1 MMDPPILDDDLLA
14 PGVAVELDQ
23 VCDRFERA
31 WKEGRQPALE
41 QFLAGSS
48 DCATLLRELLVLELT
63 YRALR
68 GDNCQPEEYQ
78 RRFPDRAALIADVF
92 AELNAKST
100 IERGSLVRPS
110 AVSTLPYGPA
120 RAHRAGADTD
130 KAVSAI
136 GKYRLIERLG
146 GGGQGEVFRAVH
158 PKLLGR
164 DVVIKW
170 ARQSLDGPRQQQ
182 LLAEGQVLAR
192 LDDPGLVRV
201 YDVDM
206 CDGRP
211 FIVFE
216 YVAGRTL
223 HDQMKQARPSFR
235 QAALLICQL
244 AATLERVHQK
254 GVLHRDLKPQNVL
267 IDLAGQP
274 RLLDFGLAWLQPT
287 AGAETDRP
295 ERGISGT
302 PQYMPPE
309 QARGDLDRLGPHS
322 DVFGLGAIFY
332 EMLTGQPP
340 YNAADR
346 SALWAQARQGRIA
359 PPRQLNPRVPR
370 SLEAICLRALAPD
383 LEQRYPTARSLE
395 RALRRYL
402 ARPKLALAGV
412 AALVLAAGIAVT
424 VVSLPGRPHAPPG
437 TAGLQTLPQ
446 TLLSGDLIVNVWS
459 PSGSKPGM
467 PLDQPGALP
476 VRTGEMLRVSVKL
489 NQPAYTYL
497 ILLDSR
503 GDVHPLH
510 PWNPERGFRE
520 PPRQDRP
527 IQEISL
533 PEKTADQP
541 HKGWELDEH
550 SGLET
555 FLLLVRR
562 TPLPEDYDLAGRI
575 GQYPSAP
582 LRHPQEFVVRGAGPD
597 GDSADR
603 DLHRSLDAELSTKRG
618 LNLEAKRIDEPLL
631 QVFERLRGDF
641 ELIRAVR
648 FAHVSN

>member
-14 PGVAVELDQ
+14 PGVALELDH

-31 WKEGRQPALE
+31 WKEGRRPALE
-41 QFLAGSS
+41 QFLGDSS
-48 DCATLLRELLVLELT
+48 DSATTLRELLVLELT
-63 YRALR
+63 YRALQ
-68 GDNCQPEEYQ
+68 GDKCRPEEYH
-78 RRFPDRAALIADVF
+78 RRFPQRADLIDAVF
-92 AELNAKST
+92 AELTSPAT
-100 IERGSLVRPS
+100 PFERASRVRPS
-110 AVSTLPYGPA
+110 AVSTLPYGPG
-120 RAHRAGADTD
+120 RTEPGSVDTA

-158 PKLLGR
+158 PNLPGR

-206 CDGRP
+206 CEGRP

-216 YVAGRTL
+216 YVAGRSL
-223 HDQMKQARPSFR
+223 HDQLKQARPSFR
-235 QAALLICQL
+235 QAAVLIGQL
-244 AATLERVHQK
+244 AATLERVHHR
-254 GVLHRDLKPQNVL
+254 GVLHRDLKPPNVL

-274 RLLDFGLAWLQPT
+274 RLLDFGLAWLQP
-287 AGAETDRP
+287 AGGADTDRP
-295 ERGISGT
+295 ASGISGT

-309 QARGDLDRLGPHS
+309 QARGEPDRLGPHS

-340 YNAADR
+340 YDATDR
-346 SALWAQARQGRIA
+346 VALWDRARQGQIV
-359 PPRQLNPRVPR
+359 PVRQLNPRVPR
-370 SLEAICLRALAPD
+370 RLEAICMKALAADPAK
-383 LEQRYPTARSLE
+383 RYPNARSLE
-395 RALRRYL
+395 RALRGYL
-402 ARPKLALAGV
+402 LRPKLALAGV
-412 AALVLAAGIAVT
+412 ALVLLAVGIAV
-424 VVSLPGRPHAPPG
+424 VVAALIGRPQTSLG
-437 TAGLQTLPQ
+437 TATLQTFLQ
-446 TLLSGDLIVNVWS
+446 TPLAGELTVNVWS
-459 PSGSKPGM
+459 PNGNKPGM
-467 PLDQPGALP
+467 TLDQPGALP
-476 VRTGEMLRVSVKL
+476 VRTGEMLRVNVKL

-510 PWNPERGFRE
+510 PWKPARGFRE
-520 PPRQDRP
+520 SPAKARA
-527 IQEISL
+527 IQELSL
-533 PEKTADQP
+533 PENTPD
-541 HKGWELDEH
+541 KGWALDEH
-550 SGLET
+550 DGLET

-562 TPLPEDYDLAGRI
+562 TPLPDDYDLAARI
-575 GQYPSAP
+575 GKYPAAP
-582 LRHPQEFVVRGAGPD
+582 LRHPQEFVVRGAGDD
-597 GDSADR
+597 GSNVDR
-603 DLHRSLDAELSTKRG
+603 DLHRSLDSDVTKRG

-631 QVFERLRGDF
+631 QVFDRLRPDF

-648 FAHVSN
+648 FAHVGN